1 LDSAKININK
11 INYFYSL
18 KKGVPIPWP
27 NGLVSQK
34 NNWTPPFHRRRLL
47 FINFWFWFCCDFF
60 FYFEKWHGGRHPSKY
75 GSLIFKLNSWFFYS
89 KPYLMI

>member
-18 KKGVPIPWP
+18 KKSVPIPWP

-34 NNWTPPFHRRRLL
+34 KKKKLDAPFHHRRLL
-47 FINFWFWFCCDFF
+47 FINFWFWFCWDFF
-60 FYFEKWHGGRHPSKY
+60 FILKNDTVAAIHPSMALLF
-75 GSLIFKLNSWFFYS
+75 SN
-89 KPYLMI
+89 